1 MGMGGVGA
9 VGGAVGGAMGGA
21 AGISSPTVGFTA
33 VGDAGALG
41 ASGAAGAAGTAGA
54 GAAGA
59 AGVAGAAGAGP
70 FAAHGIDLAM
80 SSASMQQ
87 MQQLMQ
93 LLKDFTSADILL
105 ALMLMRASEKK
116 DKNGGDDA
124 GALLGLLAGLA
135 LAGQVSQ
142 LTGQSQNT
150 VPNVGQGPATGS
162 VGMQMNLQV

>member
-1 MGMGGVGA
+1 
-9 VGGAVGGAMGGA
+9 
-21 AGISSPTVGFTA
+21 
-33 VGDAGALG
+33 LG
-41 ASGAAGAAGTAGA
+41 
-54 GAAGA
+54 
-59 AGVAGAAGAGP
+59 
-70 FAAHGIDLAM
+70 AHGIDLAM

-116 DKNGGDDA
+116 DKNSSDDA
-124 GALLGLLAGLA
+124 GAMLGLLAGLA

-150 VPNVGQGPATGS
+150 VPNVGQGPAAGS